1 MDKELIG
8 HVWLNDYDKN
18 YLIQIRLNIFHKT
31 IDVFHISYDIPI
43 DQMLEMLFYKFYIDK
58 YVEVDDYDDDENQ
71 QFVFDYELEH
81 EEYNR

>member
-1 MDKELIG
+1 
-8 HVWLNDYDKN
+8 
-18 YLIQIRLNIFHKT
+18 
-31 IDVFHISYDIPI
+31 
-43 DQMLEMLFYKFYIDK
+43 MLEMLFYKFYIDK